1 MLILKFIP
9 FSLNCL
15 CWCSLV
21 LLLPP
26 PPTNSPL
33 FRHSLE
39 FFFFMENLQIEVLFL
54 SPFKQTYFSSCLLCR
69 VPGRTFPH
77 CFLRKTPVVT
87 HWIPEL
93 LLSHFTPLF
102 CCSTFSINYLQQ
114 VLWCEHLTCIKILLY
129 HPASLAGYKN
139 SALKNVSQNLKVML
153 CLLPALILFW
163 FLELFFVYKLLG
175 LLLCHCSCNW
185 ISKYDSCFHSSC
197 LYLVI
202 PFGLE
207 M

>member
-1 MLILKFIP
+1 
-9 FSLNCL
+9 
-15 CWCSLV
+15 
-21 LLLPP
+21 
-26 PPTNSPL
+26 
-33 FRHSLE
+33 
-39 FFFFMENLQIEVLFL
+39 MENLQIEVLFL

-114 VLWCEHLTCIKILLY
+114 VLWYEHLTCIKILLY
-129 HPASLAGYKN
+129 HPANLAGYKN

-163 FLELFFVYKLLG
+163 FLELFLSISFWDYFFVIALVTEFQNMILVFIHHACTWSFLLVWRCKPLG
-175 LLLCHCSCNW
+175 FMYFFFI
-185 ISKYDSCFHSSC
+185 ISLIIHPPT
-197 LYLVI
+197 L
-202 PFGLE
+202 
-207 M
+207 